1 MFIQQR
7 QHQEQEKDP
16 IAAGGKGE
24 RLRVWG
30 LGTRGEREG
39 ERSPLSDSNLGTW
52 TFYDFPASRK
62 TCRVLGTALG
72 TKSKGSF
79 SSSDFVCE
87 GYTYPVYVCACVCV
101 CACARRV
108 CVYMYV
114 SADARVM
121 CVYSK
126 RLNTLSKRVEA

>member
-87 GYTYPVYVCACVCV
+87 GYTSPVYLCATVRALV
-101 CACARRV
+101 ERVHACLPMRV
-108 CVYMYV
+108 
-114 SADARVM
+114 
-121 CVYSK
+121 
-126 RLNTLSKRVEA
+126 